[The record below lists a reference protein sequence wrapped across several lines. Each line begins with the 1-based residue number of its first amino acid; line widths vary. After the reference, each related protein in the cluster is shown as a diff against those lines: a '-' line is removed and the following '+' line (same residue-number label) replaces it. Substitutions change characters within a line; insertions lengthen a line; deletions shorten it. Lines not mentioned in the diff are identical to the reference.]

1 MATTIIDEILR
12 IARGGQGQNEVA
24 RKRRL
29 ARFLRRL
36 RVEQTTDRTTW
47 LHHPDCS
54 ALVMHD
60 EDWVAK
66 ERDRLAARRQQ
77 KVAA

>member
-1 MATTIIDEILR
+1 MATIIDEIMR
-12 IARGGQGQNEVA
+12 IARGGPGQNESV

-47 LHHPDCS
+47 LHHPDCA

-66 ERDRLAARRQQ
+66 ERDKLEARRQR
-77 KVAA
+77 AAA